1 MLFISKL
8 KMVIVIR
15 ADLKLTKGK
24 IASQAAHA
32 AVSCFQKSIV
42 NNESVANKWLN
53 IGQPKI
59 VLKVNTEEELEL
71 LKQKA
76 TDLNIITSLIS
87 DAGRTQVSFGTV
99 TCLGLGPDYDEKI
112 DAIVKDLKLL

>member
-1 MLFISKL
+1 
-8 KMVIVIR
+8 MVVVIR

-32 AVSCFQKSIV
+32 AVTCYKKSLD
-42 NNESVANKWLN
+42 SKPKLADKWLS

-59 VLKVNTEEELEL
+59 VLKVDNLSELEK
-71 LKQKA
+71 LKEIA
-76 TDLNIITSLIS
+76 GSADLITTLIL
-87 DAGRTQVSFGTV
+87 DAGRTQIEAGTA
-99 TCLGLGPDYDEKI
+99 TCLGIGPDYDEKI